1 MNSFWRWPLCRSAS
15 WLEDGDGGGVVVGV
29 CEGVG
34 GVGVVRVGWS
44 GGNVVPGRWASSAVK
59 SGGWFCRG
67 GREWC
72 EGVDPG

>member
-1 MNSFWRWPLCRSAS
+1 MSWR
-15 WLEDGDGGGVVVGV
+15 EDGDGGGVAVGV
-29 CEGVG
+29 CEGVDGG
-34 GVGVVRVGWS
+34 GVVWVGWS

-59 SGGWFCRG
+59 SGGWLCRG